1 MRWERRDGQNPLST
15 SHFLTNQCIQRIES
29 HIVDRIRSAGHRWTR
44 PELVRYLVRQQ
55 GLNPRLAKSAI
66 ENLLIKNEIAYS
78 YQFGSSFLEVSFNRP
93 VRISKTLVVKPPE
106 CSCPEVFDQVVIDM
120 MPGAAF
126 GSGQHPTTQLALE
139 GLDFLIHEKKIL
151 SHQQD
156 TTVLDIGTGSGI
168 LLIAAIKLGMISGVG
183 IDIDP
188 CARAEART
196 NIALNGIQSRTR
208 ITKTP
213 IENIAVQYFL
223 IMANLRYPTID
234 RLLPHLMDCLR
245 ANGFLLLSGIK
256 TEELYELQKKM
267 QKTES
272 MESIWQSKRS
282 GWAALA
288 AKKRNPINFEQ
299 KVS

>member
-1 MRWERRDGQNPLST
+1 M
-15 SHFLTNQCIQRIES
+15 
-29 HIVDRIRSAGHRWTR
+29 
-44 PELVRYLVRQQ
+44 RYLVRQQ
-55 GLNPRLAKSAI
+55 GLNPRLVKSAI

-106 CSCPEVFDQVVIDM
+106 CSYPEVFDQIVIDM
-120 MPGAAF
+120 IPGAAF

-139 GLDFLIHEKKIL
+139 GLDFLIHEKKIT
-151 SHQQD
+151 SNQQD

-196 NIALNGIQSRTR
+196 NVALNGIQTRVR
-208 ITKTP
+208 ITETP

-234 RLLPHLMDCLR
+234 QLFPRFMDCLR
-245 ANGFLLLSGIK
+245 ANGFFLLSGIK
-256 TEELYELQKKM
+256 TEEVGELQKTM
-267 QKTES
+267 QRTATLK
-272 MESIWQSKRS
+272 SIWQSKKN
-282 GWAALA
+282 GWTAMAIKKCASDAL
-288 AKKRNPINFEQ
+288 
-299 KVS
+299 